1 MALEVR
7 WTKIALA
14 DLNSAF
20 EFISNES
27 PPAARKVVKKILDS
41 LEQLKTF
48 PESGKDGRVPG
59 TRELFISTTSFFIV
73 YRVQK
78 NNLEVLA
85 VLHSAR
91 KWP

>member
-1 MALEVR
+1 MAIEVR
-7 WTKIALA
+7 WTQIALA
-14 DLNSAF
+14 DLDSAF
-20 EFISNES
+20 EFISANNS
-27 PPAARKVVKKILDS
+27 DVARAVIKKVLDG
-41 LEQLKTF
+41 LDQLKAF

-78 NNLEVLA
+78 NHLEVLA
-85 VLHSAR
+85 ILHSAR